1 MLENGCNSQH
11 MKHLLTFF
19 GALFITLSL
28 SAQKLHVLFVI
39 ENEDPTF
46 GLLQL
51 RNEADMLQILQ
62 TVEWELGYKMEIIH
76 FSKQNFTAA
85 DLQQT
90 IVNLPT
96 NEKDIVV
103 VYYAGYGLPPSNK
116 KGFFANW
123 KLRDMPT
130 KGLSVDEVAGWLE
143 NKQKSQKLHLGLI
156 LSEYSA
162 QSIHSSQRVPDTLGT
177 SMAYRK
183 QVVQKLF
190 LGHSGI
196 IKMGSSLPHEP
207 SWVNKNHSA
216 SLFTESLV
224 RAFERMLMPLDSSAL
239 HHVSFQQFHAY
250 SSSYLNRYF
259 NDIPISQTPVLEIKS
274 CEGSTFR
281 NGVVSLSDSLAV
293 PIKLVGGLLNSLA
306 HNKDTLQRYQI
317 KQQLAAYFTPNATVR
332 VVRMYGM
339 NRIPK
344 PKEYTL
350 AAYFDTIHLPSK
362 NPGTQEVIP
371 NMMYLYIGK
380 IETDNTYS
388 KRALIKQL
396 SVSETWGNVSH

>member
-1 MLENGCNSQH
+1 LLENGCNSQN
-11 MKHLLTFF
+11 MKYLLTLL

-28 SAQKLHVLFVI
+28 PAQKLYVLFVI
-39 ENEDPTF
+39 ENEDPKF
-46 GLLQL
+46 GLPQL

-62 TVEWELGYKMEIIH
+62 TVEWELGYKMEVVH
-76 FSKQNFTAA
+76 LSKQNFTATH
-85 DLQQT
+85 LQQT

-116 KGFFANW
+116 KSFFTNW
-123 KLRDMPT
+123 KLRDNPIN
-130 KGLSVDEVAGWLE
+130 GLSVDEVSGWLE

-162 QSIHSSQRVPDTLGT
+162 QSIHSTQRVPDTLGV

-190 LGHSGI
+190 LGHCGI
-196 IKMGSSLPHEP
+196 IKMGSSLPYEP
-207 SWVNKNHSA
+207 SWVNKNHNA

-239 HHVSFQQFHAY
+239 QHVSFGQFHAY
-250 SSSYLNRYF
+250 SSSYINRYF

-281 NGVVSLSDSLAV
+281 SGLVSLPDSLVV
-293 PIKLVGGLLNSLA
+293 PIKVVGGLLNSLA
-306 HNKDTLQRYQI
+306 QNKDTLQRHQI
-317 KQQLAAYFTPNATVR
+317 KQQLAAYFTPDATVR
-332 VVRMYGM
+332 VVRLYGI
-339 NRIPK
+339 NRVPK

-350 AAYFDTIHLPSK
+350 GTYFDTIHLPSK

-380 IETDNTYS
+380 IETDNTHS
-388 KRALIKQL
+388 KRPLIKQI
-396 SVSETWGNVSH
+396 SVSEMWGNVSH